1 MAAAIMVLGTASS
14 VGKSWLCTALC
25 RLLHRRGLKVRPFKA
40 QNMSNN
46 AAPARCNDG
55 TWGEIGRAQAAQAAA
70 AGLEPHVD
78 MNPILLKPVGPMGS
92 QVVVLGKPLGHLQAK
107 AYWRERAPWQQMV
120 FDAYDRLAA
129 DCDVVV
135 LEGAGSPVELN
146 LMSRDV
152 VNLTMARHAVK
163 RAREAG
169 QPGGVLLVGDIDRG
183 GVFASLIGTVKL
195 MSPEDQAL
203 LSGLVVNRFRGDP
216 GLFKTGPGL
225 LEQHSG
231 VPVRGVL
238 PYRRDIYI
246 DDEDGPD
253 LSKFGPGQIDLC
265 VLRLPTVSNLT
276 DLTALSRV
284 PGVGLRVADKA
295 EEVGNPDLLVL
306 PGTKDTLQALRWM
319 REVGLDRSVQ
329 AAASRGIPVLGLCG
343 GYQILG
349 RRLRDPEGVSGEA
362 GDVQGLGLLPIE
374 TVFGADKRTVPAAGH
389 TAGGW
394 LLPAG
399 LPVAGYEIHQGRSHR
414 VEPDLDGAETLLELP
429 HPDGCSVGLV
439 AGTYVHGLLDTP
451 EIRSALVQALRER
464 KGLPHAPRD
473 LGSAELSREAGYEA
487 AADVLEAHLNLEGLL
502 P

>member
-25 RLLHRRGLKVRPFKA
+25 RLLSRRGLRVRPFKA

-46 AAPARCNDG
+46 AAPALCSDG

-70 AGLEPHVD
+70 AGVTPHVD

-107 AYWRERAPWQQMV
+107 TYWRERAPWQQIV
-120 FDAYDRLAA
+120 LDAYDRLAA

-146 LMSRDV
+146 LMTRDV
-152 VNLTMARHAVK
+152 VNLPMARHAVM
-163 RAREAG
+163 RAEESG
-169 QPGGVLLVGDIDRG
+169 QPGSVLLVGDIDRG
-183 GVFASLIGTVKL
+183 GVFASLIGSVKL
-195 MSPEDQAL
+195 MDPEDQAM

-216 GLFKTGPGL
+216 ALFSAGPGL
-225 LEQHSG
+225 LEKHSG

-253 LSKFGPGQIDLC
+253 PTKFGPGEIDLC
-265 VLRLPTVSNLT
+265 VLRLPTASNLT

-284 PGVGLRVADKA
+284 PGLGLRVAESP

-306 PGTKDTLQALRWM
+306 PGAKDTLQALAWM
-319 REVGLDRSVQ
+319 RKVGLDRSVK
-329 AAASRGIPVLGLCG
+329 AAAKRGIPVLGLCG

-349 RRLRDPEGVSGEA
+349 ERLRDPEGLSGQA
-362 GDVQGLGLLPIE
+362 GDVLGLGLLPIE
-374 TVFGADKRTVPAAGH
+374 TVFGADKRTVPAEGE

-394 LLPAG
+394 LLPEG
-399 LPVAGYEIHQGRSHR
+399 LPVQGYEIHQGKSH
-414 VEPDLDGAETLLELP
+414 LLTESRPLIRLP
-429 HPDGCSVGLV
+429 HADGTSQGLV
-439 AGTYVHGLLDTP
+439 AGTYLHGVLDTP
-451 EIRSALVQALRER
+451 QVRDALVAALRER
-464 KGLPHAPRD
+464 KGLPATQEAAGGAR
-473 LGSAELSREAGYEA
+473 LSREAGYEA
-487 AADVLEAHLNLEGLL
+487 AADVLEKHLDLRGLL